1 MTGGTQIKA
10 RLSQLGKGV
19 APLELSRSPRV
30 LVTSQSTPIPFLA
43 AGGSPPP
50 PHLPGRGV
58 ASSGSPSALSGHVGA
73 ADPIPR

>member
-50 PHLPGRGV
+50 QLRGRGV